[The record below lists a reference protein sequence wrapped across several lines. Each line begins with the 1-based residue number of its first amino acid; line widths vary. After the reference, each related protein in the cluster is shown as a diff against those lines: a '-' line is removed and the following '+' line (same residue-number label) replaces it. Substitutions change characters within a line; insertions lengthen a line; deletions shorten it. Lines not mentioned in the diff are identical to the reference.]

1 MLISNLA
8 CLAVAVFTAVFL
20 CGSYE
25 TAYNPIPY
33 REISHRRE
41 RREYLKFFLGAL
53 CELCGEMLCFLFD
66 QTGRFGSH

>member
-1 MLISNLA
+1 MIKSRKMPASTAAMLISNLA

-33 REISHRRE
+33 REISHRRDAE
-41 RREYLKFFLGAL
+41 NAEII
-53 CELCGEMLCFLFD
+53 
-66 QTGRFGSH
+66 